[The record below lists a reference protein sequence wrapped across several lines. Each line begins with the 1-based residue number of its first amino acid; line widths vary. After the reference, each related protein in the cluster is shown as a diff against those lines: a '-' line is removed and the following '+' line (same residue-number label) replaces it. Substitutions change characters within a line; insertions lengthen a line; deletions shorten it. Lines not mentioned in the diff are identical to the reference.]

1 MLSEYAQGRAA
12 MHYSNEQRGKILNPA
27 RKRQL
32 VNYSGLRYCKI
43 TPTDLDGFLE
53 ISNRLYIFYELKY
66 HNAEFAGGQKSA
78 YLSMIDTLQTAL
90 GKNGASVL
98 LVCRHET
105 DDPEKEIDAS
115 ECIVD
120 KYYYRGK
127 WRSGKG
133 LTAKQVTDII
143 IRKVLPERAGK
154 LLS

>member
-1 MLSEYAQGRAA
+1 MDYD
-12 MHYSNEQRGKILNPA
+12 NEQRGKIINPA

-32 VNYSGLRYCKI
+32 VDYSGLRYCKI

-53 ISNRLYIFYELKY
+53 ISSRLYIFYELKY
-66 HNAEFAGGQKSA
+66 HNAEFAGGQEKA
-78 YLSMIDTLQTAL
+78 YLNMIDTLQAAL
-90 GKNGASVL
+90 GKDGASAL

-105 DDPEKEIDAS
+105 DDPEEEIDAS

-127 WRSGKG
+127 WRPGKG
-133 LTAKQVTDII
+133 LTARQATDII
-143 IRKVLPERAGK
+143 IQKVLPERAGQ